1 MMSEK
6 RKIILVGDEAVGK
19 TALIKK
25 YMDDKEELID
35 YRPTLGVEVTKTFF
49 KGENKSK
56 KSISLYFWDVAGQ
69 EMYAETRQ
77 IYYDGADG
85 ALIVFDCTRIRTFKH
100 VTDWY
105 EEIVE
110 YCKKR
115 IPILLICNKYDLKD
129 LIKVKKEEVDKIT
142 DILNANCIQTSA
154 LTGFNVN
161 EMVKCILDTIDS

>member
-25 YMDDKEELID
+25 FIDDKEELID
-35 YRPTLGVEVTKTFF
+35 YRPTLGVEVTKTILKENK
-49 KGENKSK
+49 KGEKSV
-56 KSISLYFWDVAGQ
+56 SLYFWDVAGQ

-85 ALIVFDCTRIRTFKH
+85 ALIVFDCTRVRTFKH
-100 VTDWY
+100 ITDWY
-105 EEIVE
+105 EEIVK

-115 IPILLICNKYDLKD
+115 IPVLLVCNKQDLKD
-129 LIKVKKEEVDKIT
+129 FIKVNKEEVEKT
-142 DILNANCIQTSA
+142 SEILNAKCVQTSA
-154 LTGFNVN
+154 LTGLNVN
-161 EMVKCILDTIDS
+161 KMIKYILEIIDS

>member
-1 MMSEK
+1 MSKK

-25 YMDDKEELID
+25 YIDGKEDLVD
-35 YRPTLGVEVTKTFF
+35 YRPTLGVEVTKSYFEGKIKDT
-49 KGENKSK
+49 KLTD
-56 KSISLYFWDVAGQ
+56 IYFWDVAGQ

-105 EEIVE
+105 EEIVK
-110 YCKKR
+110 YSKNR
-115 IPILLICNKYDLKD
+115 IPILLVCNKYDLKH
-129 LIKVKKEEVDKIT
+129 LMKVNKIEVEKT
-142 DILNANCIQTSA
+142 AEILNAKCIHTSA
-154 LTGFNVN
+154 LTGMNIN
-161 EMVKCILDTIDS
+161 EMVNQILEIIDS